1 MNKRKNYLD
10 NIRWITLCV
19 VILYHVFYIFNSSGV
34 ISNIGVKGI
43 KELDTICVFTYPWIM
58 CLLFVVSG
66 VSTKYSLKNKSN
78 KEFINDRAKRIL
90 VPSIVGIFVY
100 GWISGWT
107 TNYYADIFAGNANMV
122 PSVIKYIIFSL
133 IGIGPLWYAH
143 VLFVASLLI
152 VLIRKIDKK
161 QKLDNFFNKI
171 NLPILFLL
179 FLLVWGSSFILNTPV
194 VTVYRWGIYLLM
206 FILGYYIFSNDKII
220 KKLESISILLGI
232 TTLIIGIIFTIVN
245 YGTNFGSNEFLTN
258 IFTNFYIWLV
268 ILSAFGLGK
277 KYLDFENKFTNY
289 MNKNNFNFYV
299 LHYTIQIVIAF
310 ILVEYI
316 KLNNFI
322 FNYIVLII
330 GTIILLPLITEILKR
345 IPIVNRLLLGI
356 VNQQKSSKY

>member
-66 VSTKYSLKNKSN
+66 VSTKYSLNNKSN
-78 KEFINDRAKRIL
+78 KEFIKDRTKRIL
-90 VPSIVGIFVY
+90 IPSIVGIFVY

-107 TNYYADIFAGNANMV
+107 TNYYADIFAGNANMI
-122 PSVIKYIIFSL
+122 PSPIKYLIFSL

-161 QKLDNFFNKI
+161 QKLDSFFGKI

-179 FLLVWGSSFILNTPV
+179 FLLVWGSSFILNT
-194 VTVYRWGIYLLM
+194 LSLM
-206 FILGYYIFSNDKII
+206 FDLSMNDE
-220 KKLESISILLGI
+220 ESLSLL
-232 TTLIIGIIFTIVN
+232 LF
-245 YGTNFGSNEFLTN
+245 
-258 IFTNFYIWLV
+258 
-268 ILSAFGLGK
+268 K
-277 KYLDFENKFTNY
+277 
-289 MNKNNFNFYV
+289 
-299 LHYTIQIVIAF
+299 
-310 ILVEYI
+310 
-316 KLNNFI
+316 
-322 FNYIVLII
+322 
-330 GTIILLPLITEILKR
+330 
-345 IPIVNRLLLGI
+345 RLLFC
-356 VNQQKSSKY
+356 

>member
-43 KELDTICVFTYPWIM
+43 KELDAICVFTYPWIM

-78 KEFINDRAKRIL
+78 KEFIKDRAKRIL

-122 PSVIKYIIFSL
+122 PSPIKYLIFSL
-133 IGIGPLWYAH
+133 IGTGPLWYAH

-152 VLIRKIDKK
+152 VLIRKIDNKHI
-161 QKLDNFFNKI
+161 LDTFFNKI

-179 FLLVWGSSFILNTPV
+179 FLLVWCSSFILNTPV

-206 FILGYYIFSNDKII
+206 FILGYYVFSNDKII
-220 KKLESISILLGI
+220 QKLESIAIPLGI
-232 TTLIIGIIFTIVN
+232 TTFIFGIVFTIIN
-245 YGTNFGSNEFLTN
+245 YGANFGSNEFLTN
-258 IFTNFYIWLV
+258 IFTNIYIWLV
-268 ILSAFGLGK
+268 ILSAFGISK
-277 KYLDFENKFTNY
+277 KYLDFKNKFTDY
-289 MNKNNFNFYV
+289 MNNNNFNFYV

-316 KLNNFI
+316 KFDNFI
-322 FNYIVLII
+322 FNYIILIV
-330 GTIILLPLITEILKR
+330 GTMIILPLMTEILKR

-356 VNQQKSSKY
+356 VKK

>member
-1 MNKRKNYLD
+1 
-10 NIRWITLCV
+10 
-19 VILYHVFYIFNSSGV
+19 
-34 ISNIGVKGI
+34 
-43 KELDTICVFTYPWIM
+43 
-58 CLLFVVSG
+58 
-66 VSTKYSLKNKSN
+66 
-78 KEFINDRAKRIL
+78 
-90 VPSIVGIFVY
+90 
-100 GWISGWT
+100 T

-152 VLIRKIDKK
+152 VLIRKIDNKNV
-161 QKLDNFFNKI
+161 LDDLFSKI

-194 VTVYRWGIYLLM
+194 ITVYRWGIYLLM
-206 FILGYYIFSNDKII
+206 FILGYYIFSSDKII
-220 KKLESISILLGI
+220 KKLESVSILLGI
-232 TTLIIGIIFTIVN
+232 TTLIVGIIFTIVN

-258 IFTNFYIWLV
+258 IFTNIYIWLV

-289 MNKNNFNFYV
+289 MNKNNFSFYV
-299 LHYTIQIVIAF
+299 LHYSIQIVIAF

-322 FNYIVLII
+322 FNYIILII
-330 GTIILLPLITEILKR
+330 GTIIVLPLITEFLKR

-356 VNQQKSSKY
+356 VNQQKSSKN